1 MISKQLR
8 LKRLWSR
15 YFSRRKKEAK
25 GKEPTQFTG
34 YVCMC
39 KFALKPGTDASVDLL
54 NAIEDQGKDGEI
66 FNSKT
71 IQKLIDYKYK

>member
-1 MISKQLR
+1 
-8 LKRLWSR
+8 
-15 YFSRRKKEAK
+15 
-25 GKEPTQFTG
+25 
-34 YVCMC
+34 MC